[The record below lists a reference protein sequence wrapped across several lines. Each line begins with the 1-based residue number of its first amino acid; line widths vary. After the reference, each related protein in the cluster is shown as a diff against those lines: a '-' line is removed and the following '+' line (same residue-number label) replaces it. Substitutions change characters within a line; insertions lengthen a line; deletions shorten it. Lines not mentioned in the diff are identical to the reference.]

1 MTAGSI
7 VADIGTDHAY
17 VPIFLMETGQ
27 IAGAVAMDVNRG
39 PLERAEEN
47 IRRSGLADR
56 IKTRLSDGFES
67 LEAGEADL

>member
-47 IRRSGLADR
+47 
-56 IKTRLSDGFES
+56 TPYT
-67 LEAGEADL
+67 